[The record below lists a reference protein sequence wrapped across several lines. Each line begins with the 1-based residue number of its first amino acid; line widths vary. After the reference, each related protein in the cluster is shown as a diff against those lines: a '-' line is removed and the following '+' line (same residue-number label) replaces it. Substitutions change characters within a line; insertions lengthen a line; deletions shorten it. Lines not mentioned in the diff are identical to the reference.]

1 MTLLESL
8 REVKALAEAAARLLN
23 GTVLRFGHL
32 VDKLEFTT
40 RGGRPA
46 IIKVEGSP
54 LKPAVVVEIEVEEG
68 GYHKPPQ
75 YRRVIVSEDNLEF
88 LELFVENAE
97 AMLSVVAKV
106 INAARRTLDEL
117 ENLMRDVSE
126 KLAPL
131 MVERALSG

>member
-1 MTLLESL
+1 M
-8 REVKALAEAAARLLN
+8 V
-23 GTVLRFGHL
+23 
-32 VDKLEFTT
+32 
-40 RGGRPA
+40 
-46 IIKVEGSP
+46 I
-54 LKPAVVVEIEVEEG
+54 EIEVTES
-68 GYHKPPQ
+68 HFRPPQ

-106 INAARRTLDEL
+106 INTARRTLDEL

-131 MVERALSG
+131 MMERALSG

>member
-8 REVKALAEAAARLLN
+8 REVKTLAEAAAKLLS
-23 GTVLRFGHL
+23 GAVLKFGHL

-54 LKPAVVVEIEVEEG
+54 LKPVVVVEIEVEEG
-68 GYHKPPQ
+68 GYHKPPR
-75 YRRVIVSEDNLEF
+75 YRRIAVSEDNLEF

-97 AMLSVVAKV
+97 AMLSVVAR
-106 INAARRTLDEL
+106 ITNAARRTLDEL
-117 ENLMRDVSE
+117 EGLMREVSE

>member
-8 REVKALAEAAARLLN
+8 REVKALAEATAKLLN
-23 GTVLRFGHL
+23 GAVLRFGHL
-32 VDKLEFTT
+32 VDRLEFTT
-40 RGGRPA
+40 KGGRPA
-46 IIKVEGSP
+46 IIKVEGSL
-54 LKPAVVVEIEVEEG
+54 LKPVVVVEIEVEEG
-68 GYHKPPQ
+68 NYLKAPR
-75 YRRVIVSEDNLEF
+75 YRRIIVSEDNLEF
-88 LELFVENAE
+88 LELFMDNAE